1 MTGLSELRLSRG
13 SHAPR
18 TSLNLVSGLASRSAS
33 GLASL
38 MLCTLALTSFNAAA
52 ATRAIVIAGLGGNV
66 EYNQA
71 FDEQTGIAAEAL
83 QTITASGEHVVYLQA
98 GDASRESV
106 LDTIDAL
113 VQEVGQLKETDDA
126 IDTFVLVMMGHGNVN
141 RDGWKFNLSGPDLST
156 SDLVGALA
164 PLEVARQVIVASTSA
179 SGALLQALSQP
190 GRTVITATK
199 NGGELN
205 AVRFT
210 EYFTQALASDAAD
223 VDRNELLSVEEAFIF
238 ANNLTVR
245 YYEEQK
251 LLASEHARLE
261 GGDATS
267 VTLAALGALRDAQDN
282 PAVASLLDERAILE
296 SSFYEVK
303 ARKSSMADAD
313 YYAELEAV
321 LIDIANLQQKI
332 DSLIGNGS

>member
-1 MTGLSELRLSRG
+1 MNNLSVLMPSRG
-13 SHAPR
+13 KVVSGQALA
-18 TSLNLVSGLASRSAS
+18 LNLVI
-33 GLASL
+33 
-38 MLCTLALTSFNAAA
+38 LCTLMLLSFNAAA
-52 ATRAIVIAGLGGNV
+52 ATRAIVISGLGGNV

-71 FDEQTGIAAEAL
+71 FDEQTGVAVDAL
-83 QTITASGEHVVYLQA
+83 QTITASPEHVVYLQGA
-98 GDASRESV
+98 NANRESV

-113 VQEVGQLKETDDA
+113 VQEVSQLKASDDA

-199 NGGELN
+199 SGGELN

-210 EYFTQALASDAAD
+210 EYFAEALASDAAD

-251 LLASEHARLE
+251 LLASEHARLD

-267 VTLAALGALRDAQDN
+267 VTLATLGALRDAQDN
-282 PAVASLLDERAILE
+282 PAVAALLDERAILE

-303 ARKSSMADAD
+303 ARKSSMTDTD

-321 LIDIANLQQKI
+321 LIDIATLQQQI
-332 DSLIGNGS
+332 DSLIGSGS